1 MNDVN
6 NLRQQLQTC
15 DQEHLLQF
23 WDQITGEQQELL
35 FNDLKSIN
43 FDEVTKIFRENIAD
57 GESNGESN
65 GETIDDLLEPLSNQ
79 VHQSIT
85 TTSKE
90 KLNEY
95 KEEGEQLS
103 YFFFIIMPFIINKLS
118 YIKC

>member
-15 DQEHLLQF
+15 GQEHLLQF
-23 WDQITGEQQELL
+23 WDQLTGEQQELL

-57 GESNGESN
+57 GESNGE
-65 GETIDDLLEPLSNQ
+65 TIDDLLEPLSNQ

-95 KEEGEQLS
+95 REEGEQLS
-103 YFFFIIMPFIINKLS
+103 YF
-118 YIKC
+118 